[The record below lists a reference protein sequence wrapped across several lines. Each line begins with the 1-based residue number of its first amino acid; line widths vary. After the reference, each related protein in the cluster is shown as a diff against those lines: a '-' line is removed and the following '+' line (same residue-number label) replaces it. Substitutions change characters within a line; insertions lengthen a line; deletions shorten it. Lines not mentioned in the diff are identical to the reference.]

1 MIIINVCIM
10 QGAGI
15 NLPENPVTAVFRHKE
30 EDSADSQTELIS
42 YSA

>member
-1 MIIINVCIM
+1 MIIINVCIV

-15 NLPENPVTAVFRHKE
+15 NLPENPIIAVFGHKE
-30 EDSADSQTELIS
+30 EDSADSQTELVS